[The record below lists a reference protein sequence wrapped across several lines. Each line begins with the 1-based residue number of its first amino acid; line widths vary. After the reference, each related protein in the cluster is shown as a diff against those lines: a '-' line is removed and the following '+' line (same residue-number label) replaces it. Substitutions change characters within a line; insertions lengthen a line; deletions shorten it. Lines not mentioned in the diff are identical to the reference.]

1 MRVSGSN
8 GRAMAGMAAGRARA
22 GGPGV
27 FTRSAPGLI
36 ERIARWVASIA
47 LVTAMGLLAGCGG
60 GGGGTAS
67 AEGGAQQGGG
77 TVGQPGGGTAAA
89 NCTGACA
96 DTPTRLTAAEVQQ
109 IIAQAVAEARAR
121 NEQAT
126 IAVVDRVGNVLAVFR
141 MNRTNPNDD
150 FVTITSTADGGAAVA
165 GGLEG
170 VNIIPAELAAIA
182 KAVTGAYLSSEGNAF
197 TTRTA
202 SQIVQENFLPGER
215 NQGSGPL
222 FGVQFS
228 QLPCGDFVTRF
239 TPQSNPGPGPHR
251 SPLGLSADPGGLP
264 LYKNGT
270 PVGGI
275 GVIADGVYGLDKNVF
290 NFDSDLDEYIATA
303 GTVGFAAPVS
313 RRADVITLGGR
324 SGKFSEAFVADL
336 VSNPA
341 TAPTFAT
348 INGPVG
354 ALVAVRGYYDG
365 GVADITAA
373 GNAARQVLAGVA
385 FGQPESGIRAANAG
399 EFVVGGRDVDAF
411 VFVDS
416 TNANRF
422 VPRGGLDTPG
432 GNAANAITAA
442 ESRAMLANAID
453 VANRARAQIR
463 QPDGS
468 KVAVTVS
475 IVDSSGNILGMAR
488 TRDAPVFGADVSL
501 QKARTAAFMS
511 GTGRVGGASPADVLR
526 GLPAPRYLRAAQLP
540 PTAGM
545 LRVLDSPAPTIGGYV
560 TAGQAFLGQP
570 ALFEAGGA
578 NVAFSNRAVGNIARP
593 NYPDGPEGGP
603 QGPFSKPA
611 GQFSVFSVGLQLDL
625 VYNAVIQHVAF
636 AIGPAILG
644 LDVPDVG
651 TTCAGNTGL
660 PGGFAPQNPTNAVA
674 NGLQIFPGAVPVY
687 RGNVLV
693 GAIGISGDGVDQDD
707 MVGFL
712 GAFNAQT
719 AAGGT
724 AAGNSPGEVRS
735 DRLVLPND
743 RVRMRYINC
752 PQAPFNNSSDDDV
765 CDGK

>member
-1 MRVSGSN
+1 MRVSGSYGVAMPGKQAGVKRSGAVRWF
-8 GRAMAGMAAGRARA
+8 GRGMHWLARLAVVAALG
-22 GGPGV
+22 
-27 FTRSAPGLI
+27 
-36 ERIARWVASIA
+36 A
-47 LVTAMGLLAGCGG
+47 LTACGG
-60 GGGGTAS
+60 GGGGTAG

-77 TVGQPGGGTAAA
+77 TVGTPGGGTAAA

-96 DTPTRLTAAEVQQ
+96 DTPTRLTQADVQQ

-150 FVTITSTADGGAAVA
+150 FVTITSSADGSPAVA

-197 TTRTA
+197 STRTA

-239 TPQSNPGPGPHR
+239 TPQSNPGVGPRR

-336 VSNPA
+336 VANPA
-341 TAPTFAT
+341 TAPAFAT
-348 INGPVG
+348 INGSVG

-373 GNAARQVLAGVA
+373 GNAARQVLTGVA
-385 FGQPESGIRAANAG
+385 FGQPESGIRPAGAG

-411 VFVDS
+411 VFVDGA
-416 TNANRF
+416 NANRYT
-422 VPRGGLDTPG
+422 PRAGLDTPG
-432 GNAANAITAA
+432 GNAANALTAA
-442 ESRAMLANAID
+442 ETRAMIANAID

-475 IVDSSGNILGMAR
+475 VVDSSGNILGMAR

-526 GLPAPRYLRAAQLP
+526 GLPAPRYLGAAPLP
-540 PTAGM
+540 PNPAT
-545 LRVLDSPAPTIGGYV
+545 LVVLTTPAPTLGGYV
-560 TAGQAFLGQP
+560 TATQAFLGQP

-593 NYPDGPEGGP
+593 NYPDGPVGGP
-603 QGPFSKPA
+603 EGPLSKPA
-611 GQFSVFSVGLQLDL
+611 GEFSVFSVGLQLDL
-625 VYNAVIQHVAF
+625 VYNAVINHVAF
-636 AIGPAILG
+636 VLG
-644 LDVPDVG
+644 VVPDVG
-651 TTCAGNTGL
+651 TTCVGNTGL
-660 PGGFAPQNPTNAVA
+660 PGLFAQQNPTNAVA

-712 GAFNAQT
+712 GAFNAQA
-719 AAGGT
+719 AAGGMT
-724 AAGNSPGEVRS
+724 AGNAPGDARA
-735 DRLVLPND
+735 DRVVLPND